1 MNLKVKTKLHKI
13 NVIQSFI
20 YSFFLLLL
28 SLQNELYSTSK
39 LEKKKKMQD
48 SEKENTSQASH
59 PPQIKYIFNIII

>member
-39 LEKKKKMQD
+39 LEKKKNARFRKG
-48 SEKENTSQASH
+48 
-59 PPQIKYIFNIII
+59 KYKPSLSSSPNKIYI